1 MLNNI
6 LQGIGMGIGFGIIY
20 AFAMIIIYLFNY
32 NQSKKNQDT
41 LMKYFQDYNK
51 GGRGEYPESSK
62 PIIPKKKSTDDSDE
76 FHL

>member
-20 AFAMIIIYLFNY
+20 AFAMIIIYLFSY

-41 LMKYFQDYNK
+41 LMKYFQDLNK
-51 GGRGEYPESSK
+51 GERPK
-62 PIIPKKKSTDDSDE
+62 DTPIISKKESTDDSDE